1 MTPEDVYIPLAA
13 RVKLFEK
20 GLGNSASS
28 SSSSQVNKSSLIN
41 ANSSSFV
48 VRFIKNEQTTLWAQR
63 VTKAKSPYL
72 LTRERSATSR

>member
-1 MTPEDVYIPLAA
+1 MAPEDVYIPLAA

-28 SSSSQVNKSSLIN
+28 SQVSKPSHLPIPYL
-41 ANSSSFV
+41 FV
-48 VRFIKNEQTTLWAQR
+48 VQNEPTALWTQR